1 MINTSPLLNYVSS
14 NHDIKAINQW
24 RSDVENQLQ
33 ESFDHG
39 QSICDVILTR
49 SNMIDEALIFL
60 WKYAKL
66 DQTDL
71 SLFAVGGYGRR
82 EMLPYSDVD
91 IMILSED
98 EFSEEQEKLISVFI
112 SSLWDVGNFKPGIS
126 VRTIANCVEQATSDL
141 TVATALI
148 ESRLITGN
156 EHLAKWPRRIVS
168 QTWTDKTFY
177 DAKMEEQAKRYAQHN
192 FTESNLEPDIKNAP
206 GGIRDINQI
215 GWIAKRHF
223 RVNRIYQLGALRLY
237 FRV

>member
-39 QSICDVILTR
+39 QSIRDVILTR
-49 SNMIDEALIFL
+49 SNMTDEALIFL

-206 GGIRDINQI
+206 VAFGTLTKLVGLLSGISASTVFMT
-215 GWIAKRHF
+215 WCT
-223 RVNRIYQLGALRLY
+223 
-237 FRV
+237 

>member
-39 QSICDVILTR
+39 QSIRDIILTR
-49 SNMIDEALIFL
+49 SNMTDEALIFL

-98 EFSEEQEKLISVFI
+98 EFSEEQEKIIARLGESYSNKGFI
-112 SSLWDVGNFKPGIS
+112 FTNVKGYQGYPILTKLVENRMTRLLKKAGLNPKLSPHSLRHTHTSLLAEAG
-126 VRTIANCVEQATSDL
+126 VELEDIKDRLGHFDDEL
-141 TVATALI
+141 T
-148 ESRLITGN
+148 
-156 EHLAKWPRRIVS
+156 RRIYLHI
-168 QTWTDKTFY
+168 TD
-177 DAKMEEQAKRYAQHN
+177 
-192 FTESNLEPDIKNAP
+192 P
-206 GGIRDINQI
+206 
-215 GWIAKRHF
+215 
-223 RVNRIYQLGALRLY
+223 VNGVCQYSCRI
-237 FRV
+237 

>member
-39 QSICDVILTR
+39 QSIRDVILTR
-49 SNMIDEALIFL
+49 SNMTDEALIFL

-82 EMLPYSDVD
+82 EMLLYSDVD

-112 SSLWDVGNFKPGIS
+112 SSLWDVGNFKPK
-126 VRTIANCVEQATSDL
+126 QLATSSN
-141 TVATALI
+141 AAGSI
-148 ESRLITGN
+148 
-156 EHLAKWPRRIVS
+156 PPYRIARH
-168 QTWTDKTFY
+168 W
-177 DAKMEEQAKRYAQHN
+177 QA
-192 FTESNLEPDIKNAP
+192 
-206 GGIRDINQI
+206 G
-215 GWIAKRHF
+215 
-223 RVNRIYQLGALRLY
+223 RVHHRVRSNRI
-237 FRV
+237 

>member
-39 QSICDVILTR
+39 QSIRDVILTR
-49 SNMIDEALIFL
+49 SNMTDEALIFL

-91 IMILSED
+91 IMILSEV
-98 EFSEEQEKLISVFI
+98 EFSEEQE
-112 SSLWDVGNFKPGIS
+112 
-126 VRTIANCVEQATSDL
+126 
-141 TVATALI
+141 
-148 ESRLITGN
+148 
-156 EHLAKWPRRIVS
+156 
-168 QTWTDKTFY
+168 
-177 DAKMEEQAKRYAQHN
+177 
-192 FTESNLEPDIKNAP
+192 
-206 GGIRDINQI
+206 
-215 GWIAKRHF
+215 
-223 RVNRIYQLGALRLY
+223 
-237 FRV
+237 